1 MSLNIPGI
9 SASVPLERLATTT
22 ALTEEQK
29 VAEATR
35 LFEAVL
41 LRQILSEAQ
50 KPVIRSAL
58 TDNSFAAG
66 VYRDLT
72 VAHLADA
79 ISRQGG
85 LGLARELA
93 AQLHRAAP
101 NAEAN
106 HE

>member
-9 SASVPLERLATTT
+9 SAQVPLDRLATTT

-41 LRQILSEAQ
+41 LRQILRDAY

-58 TDNSFAAG
+58 NQDSFAAD

-72 VAHLADA
+72 VAHLAEA

-85 LGLARELA
+85 VGLARELA
-93 AQLHRAAP
+93 TQLRRQAPAAEH
-101 NAEAN
+101 A

>member
-9 SASVPLERLATTT
+9 SSSVPLERLATTPS
-22 ALTEEQK
+22 LSEEQK
-29 VAEATR
+29 VAEAVR

-41 LRQILSEAQ
+41 LRQILNDAQ
-50 KPVIRSAL
+50 KPVIRSAY
-58 TDNSFAAG
+58 TDDSFAAG

-85 LGLARELA
+85 LGLAQNLA
-93 AQLHRAAP
+93 RQLNRPAVAP
-101 NAEAN
+101 EPN